1 MKTQKNLTIATAA
14 AATLTAAFLG
24 LAAPALA
31 APTAGSADATIS
43 QLEAQGNRVI
53 VNKLS
58 DAPLSEASVV
68 SINKGGAIRGTVQ
81 DDLNNRTYQQTVT
94 GYVYYVDVR

>member
-1 MKTQKNLTIATAA
+1 MIMKNLTIATAA
-14 AATLTAAFLG
+14 AATLSAAFLG
-24 LAAPALA
+24 LAAPAFA
-31 APTAGSADATIS
+31 APTGGSADATIS

-68 SINKGGAIRGTVQ
+68 SINQGGAIRGTVQ
-81 DDLNNRTYQQTVT
+81 DDFNNRTYQQTVT
-94 GYVYYVDVR
+94 GHVYYVDVK

>member
-1 MKTQKNLTIATAA
+1 MKNLSIATVTAA
-14 AATLTAAFLG
+14 ALSAAFLG

-31 APTAGSADATIS
+31 APTGSNADATIS

-53 VNKLS
+53 VNRLS

-68 SINKGGAIRGTVQ
+68 SVKQGGQIRGTVQ
-81 DDLNNRTYQQTVT
+81 DDFNDRTYQQTVT
-94 GYVYYVDVR
+94 GNVYYVDVR

>member
-1 MKTQKNLTIATAA
+1 MKNLTITATAA
-14 AATLTAAFLG
+14 AALTAGFLG

-31 APTAGSADATIS
+31 APTGNGDARATIS

-58 DAPLSEASVV
+58 DASLSEADVV
-68 SINKGGAIRGTVQ
+68 SVKQGGPIRGTVQ
-81 DDLNNRTYQQTVT
+81 DDFNDRTYQQTVT

>member
-1 MKTQKNLTIATAA
+1 MKNLTITTAIA
-14 AATLTAAFLG
+14 AGLSAAVLG

-31 APTAGSADATIS
+31 APTGGNADETIS
-43 QLEAQGNRVI
+43 RLEAQGNRVI

-58 DAPLSEASVV
+58 DAPLSDASVV
-68 SINKGGAIRGTVQ
+68 SVKQGSPIRGTVQ
-81 DDLNNRTYQQTVT
+81 DDFSDRTYQQTVI